1 MTKRRVG
8 VALAVLVT
16 LGCGGKPEK
25 GKVEEP
31 GEPQAAQEEKA
42 APAEKPP
49 VPDEPEQPPIPAVT
63 ALQDTR
69 ELSWSGKFGGLD
81 ELEWIVA
88 LANESLTAAGG
99 PVIERTIIFVLLKS
113 GAGWQWAL
121 THSDGAF
128 TVGEEGLI
136 VTDVAEG
143 STEPRQAFVE
153 YGAVPDTALEALEAA
168 VEKTPIPKKPT
179 PEEWELLLVEVSTE
193 EDHVKD
199 YSPGSMSELQLVKW
213 PPDKP
218 SKAKPSK
225 SLGEMAARLS
235 NILKAPNP

>member
-8 VALAVLVT
+8 VALAVLVV

-25 GKVEEP
+25 GKVETP
-31 GEPQAAQEEKA
+31 GEPEAVQEEKA
-42 APAEKPP
+42 TQAGKPP
-49 VPDEPEQPPIPAVT
+49 VSTEPEQPPLPEIT
-63 ALQDTR
+63 ALEDAR
-69 ELSWSGKFGGLD
+69 ELSWWGKFGGLD
-81 ELEWIVA
+81 ELKWIVA
-88 LANESLTAAGG
+88 LGNESLTAAGG

-113 GAGWQWAL
+113 GTGWQWVL

-136 VTDVAEG
+136 VTGVSEDAP
-143 STEPRQAFVE
+143 EPRQAFVE
-153 YGAVPDTALEALEAA
+153 YAAVPDTALDALEDA

-193 EDHVKD
+193 TDHVKD
-199 YSPGSMSELQLVKW
+199 YSPGSISELQLVKW

-218 SKAKPSK
+218 SKSKSK
-225 SLGEMAARLS
+225 SLGEMAVRLS
-235 NILKAPNP
+235 SILKASKP